1 VNGKKWSMFWMANA
15 LNNESLCET
24 AWQSMSADIKIKNIF
39 DVLKEAE
46 TKTRVI
52 GENGPLF
59 ACFAHRLQSEETTAN
74 KIKEDQRNLL
84 SMFLRKYPVT
94 NSTEAIEEK
103 ENDDGDEIQSVP
115 SKSTSDAM
123 IIEDEMSIT
132 KESDDRNQMNSNEN
146 ESDSVRNDIADKQS
160 VPFSLEHEAINKE
173 IAILHD
179 AMNEDQKELNR
190 NELQYAE

>member
-1 VNGKKWSMFWMANA
+1 MGF
-15 LNNESLCET
+15 
-24 AWQSMSADIKIKNIF
+24 
-39 DVLKEAE
+39 
-46 TKTRVI
+46 
-52 GENGPLF
+52 
-59 ACFAHRLQSEETTAN
+59 
-74 KIKEDQRNLL
+74 L
-84 SMFLRKYPVT
+84 SKYPEN

-103 ENDDGDEIQSVP
+103 ENDNGVEIQSVP
-115 SKSTSDAM
+115 SKSTTDAM
-123 IIEDEMSIT
+123 IIEDEMRIT

-160 VPFSLEHEAINKE
+160 VPFTPEHEAINKE